1 MAVRES
7 VYEVL
12 GVVVV
17 RKRPLRE
24 PGALLFG
31 GRRPGSGAGAGS
43 GPGPGAWSGFGR
55 GPVGGPGGA
64 VPPGGGRPP
73 GARAVGSGGSG
84 ARGRRGG
91 RARGAPPQP
100 VAVALAVEAEDFAGL
115 AEYGLFG
122 ALGHQEY
129 LVRAEEQLRGL
140 YEQGLEVHLRVL
152 EAGDFEDYCAALGLD
167 PRAPAARV
175 AYAGDPELAG
185 EPFVYAGEPIG
196 DLLPVLL
203 DDHRARVRMSLACAS
218 LLHAVG
224 DDLAG
229 QRRMAAVMRYVT
241 SVYLALAEGAGEGC
255 HLLTLRCHGPEDG
268 EQLTSAVD
276 VCVEAGRLLPA
287 GRDVE
292 AFCVTLA
299 AGVASGGEGALLLHG
314 DPSAPPGRPE
324 DRFPGRVP
332 GRSPGESAWPA
343 GALRGTSAGGEGSGP
358 RVRGWALA
366 GGRLRPMTAHEVFD
380 ELADDAARGLAFP
393 PGVVPQ
399 PGFPLPGFPEAGGG
413 GGPLG

>member
-1 MAVRES
+1 M
-7 VYEVL
+7 
-12 GVVVV
+12 
-17 RKRPLRE
+17 
-24 PGALLFG
+24 
-31 GRRPGSGAGAGS
+31 
-43 GPGPGAWSGFGR
+43 
-55 GPVGGPGGA
+55 
-64 VPPGGGRPP
+64 
-73 GARAVGSGGSG
+73 
-84 ARGRRGG
+84 
-91 RARGAPPQP
+91 
-100 VAVALAVEAEDFAGL
+100 ALAVEAEDFAVL

-122 ALGHQEY
+122 ALGHREY

-140 YEQGLEVHLRVL
+140 YQQGLEVHLRVL

-167 PRAPAARV
+167 PRASAARV

-185 EPFVYAGEPIG
+185 EPFVYAGEPMA

-203 DDHRARVRMSLACAS
+203 DDHRARVRMSVGCAA
-218 LLHAVG
+218 LLDVLG

-299 AGVASGGEGALLLHG
+299 AGVASGGAGALLLHG
-314 DPSAPPGRPE
+314 DPAASPYRSAGHAADRAPDRAPDWEADRPSDHPSGRSASAPPGGLA
-324 DRFPGRVP
+324 D
-332 GRSPGESAWPA
+332 
-343 GALRGTSAGGEGSGP
+343 GARSGP

-380 ELADDAARGLAFP
+380 ELADDAARGLPFP
-393 PGVVPQ
+393 PGAVPQ
-399 PGFPLPGFPEAGGG
+399 PGFPLPGLPEAGGG
-413 GGPLG
+413 GGLLG

>member
-1 MAVRES
+1 M
-7 VYEVL
+7 
-12 GVVVV
+12 
-17 RKRPLRE
+17 
-24 PGALLFG
+24 
-31 GRRPGSGAGAGS
+31 
-43 GPGPGAWSGFGR
+43 
-55 GPVGGPGGA
+55 PGGA
-64 VPPGGGRPP
+64 PPPGGGRPP
-73 GARAVGSGGSG
+73 GARALGGGAGG

-100 VAVALAVEAEDFAGL
+100 VALALAVQAADFADL
-115 AEYGLFG
+115 AGYGLFG
-122 ALGHQEY
+122 ALGHEEY
-129 LVRAEEQLRGL
+129 LRRAEGHLRAL

-152 EAGDFEDYCAALGLD
+152 EAGDFEDYCSALGLD
-167 PRAPAARV
+167 PRSSAARV

-185 EPFVYAGEPIG
+185 EPFVYAGQRLAE
-196 DLLPVLL
+196 LAPVLL
-203 DDHRARVRMSLACAS
+203 DDHRARVRMSVACAV
-218 LLHAVG
+218 LLEALG
-224 DDLAG
+224 DDPVG

-276 VCVEAGRLLPA
+276 VCVEAGRLQPA

-314 DPSAPPGRPE
+314 DPDGPSGG
-324 DRFPGRVP
+324 FPA
-332 GRSPGESAWPA
+332 GRSSDGPSG
-343 GALRGTSAGGEGSGP
+343 GAGSGP

-380 ELADDAARGLAFP
+380 ELADDAARGLPFP

>member
-1 MAVRES
+1 MAVRET

-12 GVVVV
+12 GVVAV
-17 RKRPLRE
+17 RSRPPAGPR
-24 PGALLFG
+24 ALLFG
-31 GRRPGSGAGAGS
+31 GRRS
-43 GPGPGAWSGFGR
+43 GPGAGYGPGAGGR
-55 GPVGGPGGA
+55 EDGGPGGA
-64 VPPGGGRPP
+64 SPPGGGRPP
-73 GARAVGSGGSG
+73 GARAGGSGGPGGGG

-100 VAVALAVEAEDFAGL
+100 VAVALAAEATDFAAL
-115 AEYGLFG
+115 AGYGLFG
-122 ALGHQEY
+122 ALGHREY
-129 LVRAEEQLRGL
+129 LLRAEEQLSGL
-140 YEQGLEVHLRVL
+140 HRQGLEVHLRVL
-152 EAGDFEDYCAALGLD
+152 EAADFEDYCAVLGLD

-185 EPFVYAGEPIG
+185 EPFVYAGEPLAE
-196 DLLPVLL
+196 LLPVLV
-203 DDHRARVRMSLACAS
+203 DDHRARVRMSVACAA
-218 LLHAVG
+218 LLDAVG

-229 QRRMAAVMRYVT
+229 QRRMTAVMRYVT

-276 VCVEAGRLLPA
+276 LCVEEGRLQSA
-287 GRDVE
+287 GRDAE

-314 DPSAPPGRPE
+314 DPSVPPPGGLRSGPPGGPPGRFPE
-324 DRFPGRVP
+324 AARPG
-332 GRSPGESAWPA
+332 PA
-343 GALRGTSAGGEGSGP
+343 
-358 RVRGWALA
+358 VRGWALT

-380 ELADDAARGLAFP
+380 ELADDAARGLPFP

-399 PGFPLPGFPEAGGG
+399 PGFRLPGFPGAGAG

>member
-1 MAVRES
+1 MTARES

-12 GVVVV
+12 GDVVV
-17 RKRPLRE
+17 RRGSMRE
-24 PGALLFG
+24 AQAVPAPRAARAPRASLFG
-31 GRRPGSGAGAGS
+31 GRGPGAGAG
-43 GPGPGAWSGFGR
+43 GL
-55 GPVGGPGGA
+55 PVGGPGGA
-64 VPPGGGRPP
+64 APPGGGRPP
-73 GARAVGSGGSG
+73 GGRAVGPAGAGGSG
-84 ARGRRGG
+84 GTGARGRRRGG

-100 VAVALAVEAEDFAGL
+100 VAVALAAEAADFAGL
-115 AEYGLFG
+115 AKYGLFG

-129 LVRAEEQLRGL
+129 LLRAQQQLTGL

-152 EAGDFEDYCAALGLD
+152 EAGDFEDYCSALGLD

-185 EPFVYAGEPIG
+185 EPFVYAGEPLV

-203 DDHRARVRMSLACAS
+203 DDHRARVRMSVACAA
-218 LLHAVG
+218 LLGAVG
-224 DDLAG
+224 DDPMG

-268 EQLTSAVD
+268 EELTSAVD
-276 VCVEAGRLLPA
+276 VCVERGHLHPA
-287 GRDVE
+287 GRDAE

-314 DPSAPPGRPE
+314 DPSAGNGDGPPDRSPDGPSGGPPGG
-324 DRFPGRVP
+324 PGP
-332 GRSPGESAWPA
+332 
-343 GALRGTSAGGEGSGP
+343 GP

-366 GGRLRPMTAHEVFD
+366 RGRLRPMTAHEVFD
-380 ELADDAARGLAFP
+380 ELADDAARGLPFP

-399 PGFPLPGFPEAGGG
+399 PGFRLPDFPGAGAEAGGG

>member
-1 MAVRES
+1 M
-7 VYEVL
+7 
-12 GVVVV
+12 
-17 RKRPLRE
+17 
-24 PGALLFG
+24 
-31 GRRPGSGAGAGS
+31 
-43 GPGPGAWSGFGR
+43 
-55 GPVGGPGGA
+55 
-64 VPPGGGRPP
+64 
-73 GARAVGSGGSG
+73 
-84 ARGRRGG
+84 
-91 RARGAPPQP
+91 
-100 VAVALAVEAEDFAGL
+100 AVALAVEAADFAGL
-115 AEYGLFG
+115 AKYGLFG

-129 LVRAEEQLRGL
+129 LLRAEEQLTAL
-140 YEQGLEVHLRVL
+140 YDHGLEVHLRVL
-152 EAGDFEDYCAALGLD
+152 EAADFEDYCSALGLD

-185 EPFVYAGEPIG
+185 EPFVYAGEP
-196 DLLPVLL
+196 LAELVPVLL
-203 DDHRARVRMSLACAS
+203 DDHRARVRMSVACAA
-218 LLHAVG
+218 LLGALG
-224 DDLAG
+224 DDPVG

-268 EQLTSAVD
+268 EELTSAVD
-276 VCVEAGRLLPA
+276 VCVEEGRLRPA
-287 GRDVE
+287 GRDAE

-314 DPSAPPGRPE
+314 DPSTPPADGPP
-324 DRFPGRVP
+324 DG
-332 GRSPGESAWPA
+332 SPGGPA
-343 GALRGTSAGGEGSGP
+343 GGSAGAARSGP

-380 ELADDAARGLAFP
+380 ELADDAARGLPFP